1 MFSLILSKSFVIAH
15 MYFTSNCTKMDSR
28 SIKKNIKA
36 PMKSN
41 RKGQNTGDIFF
52 LIIGA
57 KKKKKEKVPSRRKNA
72 ENTPT

>member
-1 MFSLILSKSFVIAH
+1 
-15 MYFTSNCTKMDSR
+15 MDSR

-36 PMKSN
+36 PIKSN

-57 KKKKKEKVPSRRKNA
+57 KKKKEKVPSRRKNA